1 MIFGFNT
8 DVKHQDTVYHV
19 QSEARTAEL
28 LLQTQVFVRGRCI
41 GKRAT
46 SYAEKSS
53 QPGFSDQQM
62 EQMLRNQHRSI
73 VDAAR
78 DGKIDTVLDL
88 VGAESKAEE
97 GAASSLKLEWL
108 NVGSVRTDDSVLLRL
123 RVTDGGSALEGVQ
136 LTSRFAPE
144 EGPPIYAQAVT
155 DSRGQ
160 AEIRIPVEEA
170 ALSRSAVLVQATH
183 GGRSATRKFRLRK
196 SHL

>member
-8 DVKHQDTVYHV
+8 DVKYQDTVYHV

-28 LLQTQVFVRGRCI
+28 MLQTQVFVRGRCI

-53 QPGFSDQQM
+53 QPDFSDQQM
-62 EQMLRNQHRSI
+62 EQMLRNQHRAV

-78 DGKIDTVLDL
+78 DGKIETVLDL
-88 VGAESKAEE
+88 TGAEGKSEE
-97 GAASSLKLEWL
+97 GAASLKLEWL
-108 NVGSVRTDDSVLLRL
+108 NVGSVRNQDSVLLRL
-123 RVTDGGSALEGVQ
+123 RVTEGGAALEGVQ
-136 LTSRFAPE
+136 LTSRLAPE
-144 EGPPIYAQAVT
+144 EGSPIYAEAVT
-155 DSRGQ
+155 DARGQ
-160 AEIRIPVEEA
+160 AEIRIPAEESS
-170 ALSRSAVLVQATH
+170 LTHSAVLVQATH